1 MPVTASIMAG
11 SQLAGGLIG
20 GKKAKK
26 AAKRAARAQ
35 AAAQAQ
41 MLARLDAI
49 KDPELKQ
56 VVMDNP
62 ELVGLLEAEQLDPSA
77 MEDIFIDPRLREA
90 QMQALQQL
98 QERGETGFTAE
109 DRAQLGEMRRAEDAR
124 AQAAQQ
130 GILAESAARGTMDSG
145 MALAAKLAAQQG
157 AAQRGMQGAE
167 QMAAQGAAA
176 RRQALAQAGQMGGQM
191 AQQQF
196 GQQAQQAQAA
206 DAIARFNAENRQ
218 NIAGRNLAARQNLAD
233 QMRATN
239 YQNQQLANQYQMD
252 KFNVAMSKAGSQN
265 QITSQQGQ
273 TQANLQNQLGQGAAQ
288 MWSGLGSAIA
298 TGAGAYAKSQAANK
312 ELQMKYNKDY
322 DWDEEG

>member
-1 MPVTASIMAG
+1 MATG
-11 SQLAGGLIG
+11 AIIGAQVAGGLIG
-20 GKKAKK
+20 GKRAKK
-26 AAKRAARAQ
+26 AAKRAAAAQ

-41 MLARLDAI
+41 MMARLDAI

-56 VVMDNP
+56 VVMQDP
-62 ELVGLLEAEQLDPSA
+62 ELVGLMEAEQLGPSE
-77 MEDIFIDPRLREA
+77 MEDISVDPRLREA

-130 GILAESAARGTMDSG
+130 SILAESAARGTMDSG

-176 RRQALAQAGQMGGQM
+176 RRQALAQAGQLGGQM

-206 DAIARFNAENRQ
+206 DAINRFNAQNRQ
-218 NIAGRNLAARQNLAD
+218 AIAASNLAARQNLAD
-233 QMRATN
+233 QRRMTDLR
-239 YQNQQLANQYQMD
+239 NQQMANQYQMD
-252 KFNVAMSKAGSQN
+252 KFNVAMGKAGGQN

-273 TQANLQNQLGQGAAQ
+273 TQAALQNQLGQSAAQ
-288 MWSGLGSAIA
+288 MWSGLGSAVAGGIGADLKRTHETNIA
-298 TGAGAYAKSQAANK
+298 NIKAGTGTKTT
-312 ELQMKYNKDY
+312 
-322 DWDEEG
+322 

>member
-1 MPVTASIMAG
+1 MPVTASIMGGAQVA
-11 SQLAGGLIG
+11 SGLIG
-20 GKKAKK
+20 QKGAKK
-26 AAKRAARAQ
+26 AAKRAAEAQARAQ
-35 AAAQAQ
+35 QQ
-41 MLARLDAI
+41 MMARLDAI

-62 ELVGLLEAEQLDPSA
+62 ELVGLMEAEQLGPSE
-77 MEDIFIDPRLREA
+77 MEDISVDPRLREA

-109 DRAQLGEMRRAEDAR
+109 DKAQLGEMRRAEDAR

-130 GILAESAARGTMDSG
+130 SILAESAARGTMDSG

-176 RRQALAQAGQMGGQM
+176 RRQALMQAGQMGGQM

-206 DAIARFNAENRQ
+206 DAINRFNLQNRQ
-218 NIAGRNLAARQNLAD
+218 DIAGRNLAARQSLAD
-233 QMRATN
+233 QTRATSF
-239 YQNQQLANQYQMD
+239 QNQQLANQYQMD
-252 KFNVAMSKAGSQN
+252 KFNVAMGKAGSQN
-265 QITSQQGQ
+265 QITSQQGKS
-273 TQANLQNQLGQGAAQ
+273 QADMYNRMGESTAK
-288 MWSGLGSAIA
+288 MWSGVGDAVAGSI
-298 TGAGAYAKSQAANK
+298 GAYKSWNK
-312 ELQMKYNKDY
+312 K
-322 DWDEEG
+322 